1 MDERNPPFG
10 FAALLLGLTLGA
22 VFFSING
29 ALIGVGIGAVAGVVI
44 GLLAGAVVGLVDG
57 DLPNTRE
64 WDVLWNLYP
73 TVSTIFTRMLAGAL
87 TVAMLFIFVTVIDRV
102 GAGQLLWVIVGGV
115 LSAIVGTLLLMFVEQ
130 LLSGDPTTDKPA
142 YRLLVEDV
150 FARGGGG
157 RLGSAFAGAT
167 LVASFGLTFGMIVGA
182 IAGLTAERISTG
194 AGIAMGIAA
203 TGVLI
208 GIARTLI
215 PKLLSTS
222 IES

>member
-1 MDERNPPFG
+1 MTRGYPAFE

-29 ALIGVGIGAVAGVVI
+29 ALIGVGIGAVIGIVV
-44 GLLAGAVVGLVDG
+44 GLLVGAIIGLVDG

-73 TVSTIFTRMLAGAL
+73 TVSTIFARMLAGAL
-87 TVAMLFIFVTVIDRV
+87 TVAILFIFVTIVDRF
-102 GAGQLLWVIVGGV
+102 GAGQLLWAIVGGV
-115 LSAIVGTLLLMFVEQ
+115 LSAVIGTLLLIFVEQ
-130 LLSGDPTTDKPA
+130 LLSGDPTSDKPA

-182 IAGLTAERISTG
+182 IAGLTAERISTA

-208 GIARTLI
+208 GIARTLV
-215 PKLLSTS
+215 PRLLTAST
-222 IES
+222 ES

>member
-1 MDERNPPFG
+1 MTSRHPAFE

-29 ALIGVGIGAVAGVVI
+29 ALIGVGIGAVIGIIVGLLVGAII
-44 GLLAGAVVGLVDG
+44 GLIDG
-57 DLPNTRE
+57 DLPNTRA

-73 TVSTIFTRMLAGAL
+73 TVSTIFARMLAGAL
-87 TVAMLFIFVTVIDRV
+87 TVAILFIFVTIVDRF
-102 GAGQLLWVIVGGV
+102 GAGQLLWAIVGGV
-115 LSAIVGTLLLMFVEQ
+115 LSAVIGTLLLIFVEQ
-130 LLSGDPTTDKPA
+130 LLSGDPTSDKPA

-182 IAGLTAERISTG
+182 IAGLTAERISTA

-208 GIARTLI
+208 GIARTLV
-215 PKLLSTS
+215 PRLLTTS
-222 IES
+222 AES

>member
-1 MDERNPPFG
+1 MRKNAAFE
-10 FAALLLGLTLGA
+10 FAALLLGLVLGA

-29 ALIGVGIGAVAGVVI
+29 ALIGVGIGAVVGI
-44 GLLAGAVVGLVDG
+44 VVGLLVGAIVGLIDG

-64 WDVLWNLYP
+64 WDVLWTLYP
-73 TVSTIFTRMLAGAL
+73 TISTIFARMLAGAL
-87 TVAMLFIFVTVIDRV
+87 TVAMLFIFVTIIDRF
-102 GAGQLLWVIVGGV
+102 GAGQLLWAIAGGV

-130 LLSGDPTTDKPA
+130 LLSGDPTSDKPA

-182 IAGLTAERISTG
+182 VAGLTAERISTG

-208 GIARTLI
+208 GIARTLV
-215 PKLLSTS
+215 PKLLNASE
-222 IES
+222 ES